1 MVVTDVPGPAPAGA
15 PPPGRRRVPQQARSR
30 DRVARILEVAAR
42 IVRDQGVES
51 VSTRSVAG
59 AAGVPVA
66 TLYQY
71 FADKEGILLAL
82 LERDV
87 AELDAQV
94 ADDLARLDVLSVRS
108 MVDTT
113 MRAFVDV
120 YRRRPELVTIWF
132 RGRSNPAVGD
142 YCRMHNR
149 RLARRLFE
157 VARSAGMVLPDSD
170 GLYAELA
177 VEVADRIFQLAFE
190 SSLEGDVRVINE
202 GIALVT
208 AYLETHTTP
217 EGIAGVAR

>member
-1 MVVTDVPGPAPAGA
+1 MTDVPEPAPRDARTT
-15 PPPGRRRVPQQARSR
+15 GRRRVPQQVRSR

-42 IVRDQGVES
+42 MVGEHGVDG
-51 VSTRSVAG
+51 VSTRSVAA

-82 LERDV
+82 VERDV
-87 AELDAQV
+87 AEMDAQV
-94 ADDLARLDVLSVRS
+94 TAGLAELDVLSVRS
-108 MVDTT
+108 MVETT

-120 YRRRPELVTIWF
+120 YHRRPSFVTIWF
-132 RGRSNPAVGD
+132 RGRTNPAVND
-142 YCRMHNR
+142 YCRAQNR

-157 VARSAGMVLPDSD
+157 VARSAGMVLEDSD

-177 VEVADRIFQLAFE
+177 IEVADRIFELAFE
-190 SSLEGDVRVINE
+190 GSLTGDPHVIDE

-208 AYLETHTTP
+208 AYLERHATP
-217 EGIAGVAR
+217 AGIAGVRR